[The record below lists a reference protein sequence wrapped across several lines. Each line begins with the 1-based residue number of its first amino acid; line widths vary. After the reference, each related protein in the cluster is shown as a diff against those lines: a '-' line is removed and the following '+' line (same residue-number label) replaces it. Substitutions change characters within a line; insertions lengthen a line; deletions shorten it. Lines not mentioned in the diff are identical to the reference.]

1 MGKSVLHRQGE
12 GKREMYLLLIFLIT
26 PALGRPS
33 SAQSSVGNKLEAV
46 SEYPK
51 GMSQLLKNSRLFGT
65 VAEDL
70 QEAKQNIRE
79 MEEELK
85 SLESEIWELRNKDNY
100 FQKFEEALDYIR
112 LARKDLS
119 KLAQTTQI
127 EANKLINLLEFL
139 DIVTDP
145 AILTKFIATTK
156 SLMLETKEKLED
168 AREKYNSAHQVFDNL
183 VDSVAKQNGILDN
196 TVKFM
201 NAQYLKNKAYTEKVR
216 LDCQIAAVFT
226 LGLCSLI
233 HHYVNEVPLE
243 AERVKL
249 ANIKWKSDILLGKT
263 RILNRDIDDAIEF
276 ITKEIDL
283 ISKWAISAEVV
294 SENIV
299 DYPEESLRKYK
310 ELRTVFKNRLNALTI
325 DAKNFVDH
333 ILSV

>member
-1 MGKSVLHRQGE
+1 
-12 GKREMYLLLIFLIT
+12 MYLLVILLIS
-26 PALGRPS
+26 PALGRPR

-70 QEAKQNIRE
+70 QQAKQNIHE
-79 MEEELK
+79 MEEELE
-85 SLESEIWELRNKDNY
+85 SLASDISKLRNKDNY
-100 FQKFEEALDYIR
+100 FQKFEEALYYIR

-119 KLAQTTQI
+119 QLAQRTQI
-127 EANKLINLLEFL
+127 EANKLINLLELF
-139 DIVTDP
+139 DVVPKP
-145 AILTKFIATTK
+145 AILTRLIATMK

-183 VDSVAKQNGILDN
+183 INSVAKQNGILDN

-201 NAQYLKNKAYTEKVR
+201 NAQYLENKAYTEKVR
-216 LDCQIAAVFT
+216 TDCQIAAVFT
-226 LGLCSLI
+226 LGLCPLI
-233 HHYVNEVPLE
+233 HHFVNEVPLE
-243 AERVKL
+243 AERVRL
-249 ANIKWKSDILLGKT
+249 ANIKKKSDILLG
-263 RILNRDIDDAIEF
+263 RSLILNRDIDDAIEF
-276 ITKEIDL
+276 ITKEIVL
-283 ISKWAISAEVV
+283 ISNWAISAEVV

>member
-1 MGKSVLHRQGE
+1 MGKSVLQRQGE
-12 GKREMYLLLIFLIT
+12 GKREMYLLVILLIS

-33 SAQSSVGNKLEAV
+33 SAQSSVGNNIEAV

-70 QEAKQNIRE
+70 QQAKQNIRE
-79 MEEELK
+79 LEGQLK
-85 SLESEIWELRNKDNY
+85 SLEAEISGLRNKDNY

-139 DIVTDP
+139 DLVPDP
-145 AILTKFIATTK
+145 AILTKYIATMK

-183 VDSVAKQNGILDN
+183 IDSVAKQNGILDN

-201 NAQYLKNKAYTEKVR
+201 NAQYLENKAYTEKVR
-216 LDCQIAAVFT
+216 TDCQIAAVFT

-233 HHYVNEVPLE
+233 HHFANEVPLE
-243 AERVKL
+243 ESRVEL
-249 ANIKWKSDILLGKT
+249 ANLQSRANDFGRKVKT
-263 RILNRDIDDAIEF
+263 LNRDIDAAIEV
-276 ITKEIDL
+276 ITAEIEL
-283 ISKWAISAEVV
+283 ISEWAVSAEVV
-294 SENIV
+294 RENIEE
-299 DYPEESLRKYK
+299 YPAEYLDKYGAIRKIFISG
-310 ELRTVFKNRLNALTI
+310 LDDLKNVA
-325 DAKNFVDH
+325 DE
-333 ILSV
+333 